1 MNMSNQSLILN
12 VLQYRVK
19 KSKPYNCPDTNRPNC
34 VFSFSEAFVLTNV
47 QYLMFSGLK
56 KDGYLVE
63 ASLSIEES
71 NLQRGI
77 VLTYWYGVKQR
88 KKEIMANARRLVRI
102 PLDPNIKGE
111 PNKPFTSVCLDT
123 LLQVFVFNRS

>member
-1 MNMSNQSLILN
+1 
-12 VLQYRVK
+12 
-19 KSKPYNCPDTNRPNC
+19 
-34 VFSFSEAFVLTNV
+34 
-47 QYLMFSGLK
+47 MFSGLK

-77 VLTYWYGVKQR
+77 MLTYWYGVKQR
-88 KKEIMANARRLVRI
+88 KKEIMANARRFVQI